1 LTNINNIQLKPS
13 TLDKAYRNE
22 RDARVKERLLLII
35 RVSFD
40 KQHVELV
47 ASELH
52 KSRAWAY
59 KWYKR
64 YNDEGM
70 KGLIDK
76 PRSGR
81 PSFMYEDDIV
91 KIKQELS
98 SSNTGWDTKEVMN
111 LIQKKTG
118 IKYHQDHIRRLLY
131 QWGFSLKAPEKRFVK
146 RASKREIMDFKKGYK
161 TV

>member
-1 LTNINNIQLKPS
+1 LKS
-13 TLDKAYRNE
+13 DALDKVYRNE

-35 RVSFD
+35 RVSYD
-40 KQHVELV
+40 KQHIESVSL
-47 ASELH
+47 ELH

-81 PSFMYEDDIV
+81 PSFMTEEEIV
-91 KIKQELS
+91 KIRKELS
-98 SSNTGWDTKEVMN
+98 SSNTGWDTKEVMD
-111 LIQKKTG
+111 LIEKKTG
-118 IKYHQDHIRRLLY
+118 IKYHEDHIRRLLH
-131 QWGFSLKAPEKRFVK
+131 QWGFSLKAPEKKFVK
-146 RASKREIMDFKKGYK
+146 RASKREIKHFKKG
-161 TV
+161 

>member
-1 LTNINNIQLKPS
+1 MKS
-13 TLDKAYRNE
+13 DALDKVYRNE

-35 RVSFD
+35 RVSYD
-40 KQHVELV
+40 KQHIESVSL
-47 ASELH
+47 ELH

-81 PSFMYEDDIV
+81 PSFMTEEEIV
-91 KIKQELS
+91 KIRKELS
-98 SSNTGWDTKEVMN
+98 SSNTGWDTKEVMD
-111 LIQKKTG
+111 LIEKKTG
-118 IKYHQDHIRRLLY
+118 IKYHEDHIRRLLH
-131 QWGFSLKAPEKRFVK
+131 QWGFSLKAPEKKFVK
-146 RASKREIMDFKKGYK
+146 RASKREIKHFKKG
-161 TV
+161 

>member
-1 LTNINNIQLKPS
+1 MKS
-13 TLDKAYRNE
+13 SALDKAYRNE

-35 RVSFD
+35 RVSSD

-47 ASELH
+47 ARELH

-64 YNDEGM
+64 YNDEGI

-81 PSFMYEDDIV
+81 PSFVDEEEIV

-98 SSNTGWDTKEVMN
+98 GSNTGWDTKEVMD
-111 LIQKKTG
+111 LIQKKTS
-118 IKYHQDHIRRLLY
+118 IKYHEDHIRRLLH
-131 QWGFSLKAPEKRFVK
+131 QWGFSLKAPEKKFVK
-146 RASKREIMDFKKGYK
+146 RASEKEKKHFKKG
-161 TV
+161 